1 MTEKTNIKSQ
11 LFHHGSKFIVTG
23 ESEDSTYG
31 PGTTGFISFVK
42 GFDQDFPNVAY
53 LVVSIVRR
61 GKGGKLRVE
70 RAEISTP
77 IFEFDSEILKE
88 NMPDEK
94 RRFYVHIEGQQNLA
108 NVNDMSSVDFIGWAF
123 AISMFVNK
131 LSQCSKHFKPW
142 PNSSNHVLNKA
153 LNASDIWSESEEY
166 AIESL
171 SNLDFRNSFVRE
183 ARIMESTLVKSSLG
197 YMSKVAGLEEA
208 AAIHLLKLNPKDKNK
223 KIATNEDLHRAMKDA
238 ALKKMSLENTSR
250 RLVPSKKA
258 K

>member
-31 PGTTGFISFVK
+31 PGTMGFISFVK

-53 LVVSIVRR
+53 LVVSVVRR

-77 IFEFDSEILKE
+77 IFEFDNAALKE

-94 RRFYVHIEGQQNLA
+94 RRFYVHIEGQQNLT
-108 NVNDMSSVDFIGWAF
+108 NVNDMLSVDFIGWAF
-123 AISMFVNK
+123 AIAMFVNK

-142 PNSSNHVLNKA
+142 PNSSAHVLNKA
-153 LNASDIWSESEEY
+153 LNAADIWAESEEH
-166 AIESL
+166 AVEVL
-171 SNLDFRNSFVRE
+171 SDPDFRNSFVRE

-197 YMSKVAGLEEA
+197 YMAKVAGLEEA
-208 AAIHLLKLNPKDKNK
+208 AATHLLKLNPKDANK
-223 KIATNEDLHRAMKDA
+223 QIATNKDLHEVMKNA
-238 ALKKMSLENTSR
+238 VLKKMALENTSKK
-250 RLVPSKKA
+250 LVPSKKA